1 MDRKD
6 CFGSLKDIDLN
17 NSQTTNQARLECRNC
32 EEIRDCLRYSKQ
44 LLEEKKEKDE
54 LRKQN
59 MISQIIDLSHIT
71 SNEIGSC
78 LLEFL
83 SRLYSSPLGAVLFK
97 NLFLFYEVPQHSL
110 SSNLSITISRT
121 MIDLLQEK
129 KTEPGVPSLPQATQQ
144 RGGLEEGFTLRIVL
158 FQRSFPNHPK
168 ANMGMIAYEVA
179 RSFASD
185 DLGVKQ
191 ILQTLSDGE
200 MNSFK
205 KMDIDLRTNWLVE
218 KWGFGDDFETLKK
231 EMANFK

>member
-6 CFGSLKDIDLN
+6 CFGSIKEVTVNI
-17 NSQTTNQARLECRNC
+17 SQTMTQSRPECRNC

-59 MISQIIDLSHIT
+59 MIAYIIDHSHVV

-78 LLEFL
+78 ILEFL
-83 SRLYSSPLGAVLFK
+83 SRIYSSPLGMILFK
-97 NLFLFYEVPQHSL
+97 NLLLFYEAPPN
-110 SSNLSITISRT
+110 SSSFNLTIPISRT
-121 MIDLLQEK
+121 VINLIREEENEMRDSAS
-129 KTEPGVPSLPQATQQ
+129 PPVSPQ
-144 RGGLEEGFTLRIVL
+144 RGGLDEGFTLRIVL
-158 FQRSFPNHPK
+158 FQRSFSDHPK

-185 DLGVKQ
+185 DLGIKQ
-191 ILQTLSDGE
+191 ILQTLSEVE
-200 MNSFK
+200 MNLFK

-218 KWGFGDDFETLKK
+218 KWGFGDDFEALKK
-231 EMANFK
+231 EMAAVK